1 MTKRVISLLL
11 IFVMITGMVP
21 VFARAENTQTA
32 VDNLDLTV
40 GGTNSF
46 GNLVSQGMSQAMNTV
61 ETGNSQAGYS
71 VTDLEIA
78 GSTAIVTYESLE
90 EAVLVVAIYT
100 EDGSRLLTSAT
111 QTVSADA
118 TEARVALPQITEPY
132 FLAEAF

>member
-11 IFVMITGMVP
+11 ILVMVTGMVP

-61 ETGNSQAGYS
+61 ETGNSQG
-71 VTDLEIA
+71 
-78 GSTAIVTYESLE
+78 
-90 EAVLVVAIYT
+90 
-100 EDGSRLLTSAT
+100 
-111 QTVSADA
+111 
-118 TEARVALPQITEPY
+118 
-132 FLAEAF
+132 